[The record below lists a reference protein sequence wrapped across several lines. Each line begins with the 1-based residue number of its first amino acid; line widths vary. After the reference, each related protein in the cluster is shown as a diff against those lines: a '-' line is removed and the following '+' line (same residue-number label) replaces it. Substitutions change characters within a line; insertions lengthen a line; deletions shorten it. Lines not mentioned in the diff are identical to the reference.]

1 MARGAALPAWAG
13 GAGAS
18 KVFSGKTNIILKV
31 LMVADRHVQSPLG
44 LMKLRLE
51 WEHTNKYSEKIP
63 TYCRWNA
70 TSLRFEQ
77 GKEGETGKP

>member
-1 MARGAALPAWAG
+1 MRGKLGSEMALPLQASRMQQAGGDPRVSGGQRCCPPAWAG

-44 LMKLRLE
+44 S
-51 WEHTNKYSEKIP
+51 HVAVNF
-63 TYCRWNA
+63 C
-70 TSLRFEQ
+70 F
-77 GKEGETGKP
+77 G

>member
-44 LMKLRLE
+44 SHVTVNFCFGWQL
-51 WEHTNKYSEKIP
+51 
-63 TYCRWNA
+63 
-70 TSLRFEQ
+70 TSVHAQILSNSL
-77 GKEGETGKP
+77 T